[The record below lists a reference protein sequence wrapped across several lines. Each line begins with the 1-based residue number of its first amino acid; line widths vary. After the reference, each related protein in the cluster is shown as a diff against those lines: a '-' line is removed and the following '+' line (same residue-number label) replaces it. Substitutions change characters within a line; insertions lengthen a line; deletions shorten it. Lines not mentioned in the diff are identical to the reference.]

1 MLALDGAWRSGA
13 SAQEVAEALRWKLTV
28 NESRIWPDWRAAEP
42 GRAIE
47 HVREA
52 AGAAGAGEL
61 AVFTAT
67 WWSSVAWSTQEI
79 EVLAQDEA
87 AVRAFVDRECPAE
100 FRERPYTSQ
109 ATDSLEITRV
119 AAVTLPYVI
128 RQCGT

>member
-1 MLALDGAWRSGA
+1 MAVTKLLSEHLD
-13 SAQEVAEALRWKLTV
+13 V
-28 NESRIWPDWRAAEP
+28 RAADP

-47 HVREA
+47 RVCEA
-52 AGAAGAGEL
+52 AGADEL

-67 WWSSVAWSTQEI
+67 WWSSVAWATQEV
-79 EVLAQDEA
+79 EVLANDEA

-100 FRERPYTSQ
+100 FRDQPYRSQ

-128 RQCGT
+128 RQRNT